1 MSRSPSFDD
10 PLRPLSP
17 ADLQTTAV
25 HAGTAL
31 ICAEAAFQAAAEPV
45 AAALRR
51 RGWTSSLAADL
62 DRARW
67 LASVRQ
73 PHVVI
78 ILGQT
83 PRWSAHAAMTIRG
96 VTTAP
101 VLVLAEFGRDGHA
114 RLLESGA
121 DMVSGTGASE
131 TWLIAAVTALVRRH
145 RPARPA
151 LRYLECQGLRLDLVA
166 HKVTLDGAPCEMPP
180 SEFVLLRY
188 LMTHPQVALRHS
200 TIIKAVWDWKYS
212 DERNALRICVNRLRK
227 RLGDT
232 ASEPRFIQS
241 LRGFGYSFVLP
252 VSQFA
257 ADLSEPGSLDADSS
271 LHELAAESRS
281 LSAGLLAAPT
291 LREAAGFL
299 VDSVVR
305 DGICDAAAVMV
316 RDGKML
322 QLVAQAG
329 NTPAWQASVARGV
342 PLARGFVAADSV
354 LSGQTRH
361 FVNIVEMSKHY
372 SSTAGLMRE
381 ADLPVLLSI
390 PLANRTIVWGHIGFA
405 ARGGGAFPPAQLM
418 LLEGVGHLLGALA
431 GQDLGEPAADRAAP
445 ANSRAASLC
454 RAYVEAAPA
463 VAWRWPDTY
472 APNSKR
478 EFTAAVSQH
487 CGHTAR
493 NGFAVLFAFIIR
505 SVQWHSQTSLS
516 GISSRSPC
524 RLLDGLT
531 SILALPGYL
540 ARSGLPRSGCA
551 AISRIQH
558 SFSSILRRTSS
569 AIMRCPHWP
578 VSVSPPS
585 A

>member
-1 MSRSPSFDD
+1 MVTVDLGEEIAMNRSSSFDD

-31 ICAEAAFQAAAEPV
+31 ICAEAALQTAAEPV

-51 RGWTSSLAADL
+51 HGWTSSLAADL

-73 PHVVI
+73 PHVIV

-83 PRWSAHAAMTIRG
+83 PHWSAQAAMTIRG

-101 VLVLAEFGRDGHA
+101 VLVLAEFGRDAHA
-114 RLLESGA
+114 RLFESWA

-131 TWLIAAVTALVRRH
+131 TWLVAAVTALVRRH

-151 LRYLECQGLRLDLVA
+151 LRYLECEGLRLDLVA
-166 HKVTLDGAPCEMPP
+166 HKVTVEGEPCEMPP
-180 SEFVLLRY
+180 NEFLLLRF

-232 ASEPRFIQS
+232 AGEPRFIES

-271 LHELAAESRS
+271 LHELAAESRN
-281 LSAGLLAAPT
+281 LSAGLLAART
-291 LREAAGFL
+291 LPAAAGFL
-299 VDSVVR
+299 VNSVVK

-322 QLVAQAG
+322 QLIAQAG
-329 NTPAWQASVARGV
+329 NTPAWQASVQQGV

-390 PLANRTIVWGHIGFA
+390 PLANRTVVWGHIGFA
-405 ARGGGAFPPAQLM
+405 ARGGSAFPPAQLM

-431 GQDLGEPAADRAAP
+431 GQDPAEPAASRAAR

-454 RAYVEAAPA
+454 PAHVEAAAA
-463 VAWRWPDTY
+463 VAWRWPGTY

-478 EFTAAVSQH
+478 KITAALSQL
-487 CGHTAR
+487 CGRTAR
-493 NGFAVLFAFIIR
+493 NGLAVVFAFIIGVFNGTR
-505 SVQWHSQTSLS
+505 
-516 GISSRSPC
+516 R
-524 RLLDGLT
+524 
-531 SILALPGYL
+531 
-540 ARSGLPRSGCA
+540 
-551 AISRIQH
+551 RI
-558 SFSSILRRTSS
+558 
-569 AIMRCPHWP
+569 
-578 VSVSPPS
+578 
-585 A
+585 

>member
-1 MSRSPSFDD
+1 MVTLDLGEEVTMSRSLSFDD

-31 ICAEAAFQAAAEPV
+31 ICTEAALQSAAEPV

-51 RGWTSSLAADL
+51 HSWTASLAADL

-73 PHVVI
+73 PRVVI

-83 PRWSAHAAMTIRG
+83 PRWSAQAAMTIRG

-101 VLVLAEFGRDGHA
+101 ILVLAEFGRDAHA
-114 RLLESGA
+114 RLFESGA

-145 RPARPA
+145 RPARPG
-151 LRYLECQGLRLDLVA
+151 LRYLECDGLRLDLVA
-166 HKVTLDGAPCEMPP
+166 HKVTVDGEPCEMPP
-180 SEFVLLRY
+180 SEFMLLRF

-200 TIIKAVWDWKYS
+200 TIIKDVWDWKYS
-212 DERNALRICVNRLRK
+212 DDRNALRICVNRLRK

-257 ADLSEPGSLDADSS
+257 ADLSEPGALDADSS
-271 LHELAAESRS
+271 LHELAAESRN
-281 LSAGLLAAPT
+281 LQAGLLAAPT
-291 LREAAGFL
+291 LRDAAGFL
-299 VDSVVR
+299 VTSVVR

-316 RDGKML
+316 RDGMML
-322 QLVAQAG
+322 QLIAQAG
-329 NTPAWQASVARGV
+329 NTPAWQASVQHGV

-390 PLANRTIVWGHIGFA
+390 PLANRTAVWGQIGFA
-405 ARGGGAFPPAQLM
+405 ARGGSAFPPAQLM
-418 LLEGVGHLLGALA
+418 LLEGIGHLLGALA
-431 GQDLGEPAADRAAP
+431 GEDLGEPPGRAAP

-454 RAYVEAAPA
+454 RSHVEAAAA
-463 VAWRWPDTY
+463 VAWRSPDMY
-472 APNSKR
+472 APNSR
-478 EFTAAVSQH
+478 RNYRSRLSTLP
-487 CGHTAR
+487 AR
-493 NGFAVLFAFIIR
+493 GARWARRIIRITIR
-505 SVQWHSQTSLS
+505 SVQCHSQTTLS
-516 GISSRSPC
+516 GIYSRFPC
-524 RLLDGLT
+524 LLLEGLT
-531 SILALPGYL
+531 SILALPDSR
-540 ARSGLPRSGCA
+540 APSGLPRCGFA
-551 AISRIQH
+551 VTSRLPPWC
-558 SFSSILRRTSS
+558 SSILPRTFS
-569 AIMRCPHWP
+569 AITRCPH
-578 VSVSPPS
+578 
-585 A
+585 